1 MTWLQRYRIRH
12 YSGNS
17 LWLLPVLGVL
27 AAMAVVRL
35 LHWIDQ
41 AAGWKSDLDVDTV
54 RAVLGTM
61 ASAMF
66 TFIVF
71 VSSALLVAVQ
81 LASAQLSPRIIG
93 IVFKDPVTKLALTL
107 FVFMFTLT
115 LAVLVRI
122 NSSVPAVSAQLAA
135 YSCLVGLG
143 VFLYLLDHVG
153 KMLRPSGAL
162 KTVGYYG
169 RVVVGNVYPR
179 RLSEVREIPSTPPD
193 VLDEPPTFEVAN
205 TIPGAVLAF
214 DLQGIASLA
223 ERAGCTVEM
232 VPQVGDFIAVGDP
245 LFRIYGGGAPEL
257 NQKLLQSVAV
267 GMERTLEQD
276 PMFAFRI
283 IVDIACKG
291 LSAAINDP
299 TTAVLALDQLHYLL
313 RSVGSRELSDG
324 HVRDARGRLRLLY
337 RTPDWDDFV
346 HLAVTEIRHYG
357 GTSIQIARRLR
368 AMLENLI
375 QTLPVERG
383 ALLHQELNLLHR
395 SIERFFPE
403 TEDRVLADVGDPQGV
418 GGKKG
423 KSSNGNAPGAEKNAP
438 IRP

>member
-1 MTWLQRYRIRH
+1 MTWLWRYRIRH

-54 RAVLGTM
+54 RSVLGTM

-169 RVVVGNVYPR
+169 RLVIANVYPR
-179 RLSEVREIPSTPPD
+179 RLSEVRETPSTPTD
-193 VLDEPPTFEVAN
+193 ALDEPPTFVVAG
-205 TIPGAVLAF
+205 TKPGAVLAF
-214 DLQGIASLA
+214 DLEGIASLA
-223 ERAGCTVEM
+223 ERAGCTVVM
-232 VPQVGDFIAVGDP
+232 VPQVGDFVAVGDP
-245 LFRIYGGGAPEL
+245 LFRVYEGGTPEL

-299 TTAVLALDQLHYLL
+299 TTAVLALDQLHHLL

-324 HVRDARGRLRLLY
+324 QVRDARGRLRLLY

-383 ALLHQELNLLHR
+383 ALLHQELSLLHR

-423 KSSNGNAPGAEKNAP
+423 KSSNAEAPHPAGRQE
-438 IRP
+438 

>member
-27 AAMAVVRL
+27 AAMAVVLL

-66 TFIVF
+66 TFIAF
-71 VSSALLVAVQ
+71 VSSALLMAVQ

-93 IVFKDPVTKLALTL
+93 IVFRDPVTRLALTL

-122 NSSVPAVSAQLAA
+122 NISVPAVSAQLAA

-153 KMLRPSGAL
+153 KTLRPSGAL
-162 KTVGYYG
+162 KKVGYYG
-169 RVVVGNVYPR
+169 RLVIANVYPR
-179 RLSEVREIPSTPPD
+179 RLSEVRDIPS
-193 VLDEPPTFEVAN
+193 PPTKALNNPITFLVVG
-205 TIPGAVLAF
+205 TKPGVILAF
-214 DLQGIASLA
+214 DYQGIAMLA
-223 ERAGCTVEM
+223 ERADCIVEM
-232 VPQVGDFIAVGDP
+232 VPQVGDFVAVGDP
-245 LFRIYGGGAPEL
+245 LFRVYGGGTPEL

-313 RSVGSRELSDG
+313 RSVGSRELSNG
-324 HVRDARGRLRLLY
+324 QVRDVQGQLRLIY
-337 RTPDWDDFV
+337 RTPDWDDYV

-375 QTLPVERG
+375 QTLPIKRG
-383 ALLHQELNLLHR
+383 ALLRQELNLLDR

-403 TEDRVLADVGDPQGV
+403 IEDRALAEVGDSQGV
-418 GGKKG
+418 GGKQG
-423 KSSNGNAPGAEKNAP
+423 KSSGNEA
-438 IRP
+438 RDQ